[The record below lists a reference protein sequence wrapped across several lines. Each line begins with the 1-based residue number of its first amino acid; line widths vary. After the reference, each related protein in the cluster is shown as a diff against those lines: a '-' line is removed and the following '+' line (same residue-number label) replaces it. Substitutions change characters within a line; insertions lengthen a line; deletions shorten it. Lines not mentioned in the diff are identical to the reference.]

1 VEDQADHAAL
11 GDADPRSVVMG
22 RPGFVLEVD
31 ERTPP
36 LLVPDGDRFRVE
48 KFPLGTRVIYPVES
62 LPRVLDIGEAINAA
76 LDAPL
81 ESEPLSALLYPT
93 MRLTIAFDDIGTP
106 NPRIRRP
113 DIRGKVIE
121 AVLTRAA
128 AAGVDDVALVGANGL
143 NRRMTAEELQHIV
156 GERVFRSFYADGL
169 LTNHDAEDAD
179 NLATIGSTAAGAI
192 ALNGR
197 AAESDLLI
205 FVHLVESPRADGAA
219 YIAAGLGSTA
229 TIGQVLGLQAQRSGA
244 AAAEIAGVVA
254 SAVRVF
260 EIDAVLDND
269 VFAPPLEFLG
279 EREWEWS
286 LKDRATW
293 YGVRRGLEWSS
304 QRARRRMLNRVEGNY
319 HATQVNAGSPAAVQ
333 QASRAHVKTQQ
344 LVEVP
349 APAAVGVIG
358 VGVHTPYSVD
368 SVTNPI
374 LAAWSG
380 LAHTFGSHTGT
391 PFVRSRGALIVY
403 HPLHAEFSPLH
414 HPSYVD
420 FFSDVLTVTKD
431 PEQISADYEEK
442 FANDSWYVHLYRT
455 NQAFHGVHPMYL
467 WYQIAAARQHCA
479 DIVWVG
485 ADREST
491 ARMGFRAASTLAD
504 ALEIVASTVGRT
516 PSISYLHAPPQV
528 LVDIR

>member
-1 VEDQADHAAL
+1 
-11 GDADPRSVVMG
+11 MG

-36 LLVPDGDRFRVE
+36 LLVPDGDQYRLER
-48 KFPLGTRVIYPVES
+48 FPLGTRVIYPVES
-62 LPRVLDIGEAINAA
+62 LPRVPDLGEAINAA
-76 LDAPL
+76 LDAPV
-81 ESEPLSALLYPT
+81 ESEPLSALLKPS

-106 NPRIRRP
+106 NPKMRRP

-128 AAGVDDVALVGANGL
+128 SAGVDDVALVGANGL
-143 NRRMTAEELQHIV
+143 NRRMTAQELQYIV

-169 LTNHDAEDAD
+169 LGNHDAEDAD
-179 NLATIGSTAAGAI
+179 NLATIGSTAATEI
-192 ALNGR
+192 ALNAR
-197 AAESDLLI
+197 AANSDLLI
-205 FVHLVESPRADGAA
+205 FVHLVASPRGGGAA
-219 YIAAGLGSTA
+219 EIAAGLGSTA
-229 TIGQVLGLQAQRSGA
+229 TVGQLSGLQAQASDA
-244 AAAEIAGVVA
+244 TAAEIADVL
-254 SAVRVF
+254 STAVRVF
-260 EIDAVLDND
+260 QIDAVLDND

-304 QRARRRMLNRVEGNY
+304 QRARRRLLNRIEGDY
-319 HATQVNAGSPAAVQ
+319 HATQVTAGAPAAVQ
-333 QASRAHVKTQQ
+333 QASRAQATAQQ
-344 LVEVP
+344 LVDVP
-349 APAAVGVIG
+349 GPADVGVIG

-380 LAHTFGSHTGT
+380 LAHAFGSHTGT
-391 PFVRSRGALIVY
+391 PFVRRGGALILY
-403 HPLHAEFSPLH
+403 HPLQAGFSPLH

-420 FFSDVLTVTKD
+420 FFSDVLSVTMD
-431 PEQISADYEEK
+431 PQQVAADYEEK

-455 NQAFHGVHPMYL
+455 SQAFHGVHPMFL
-467 WYQIAAARQHCA
+467 WYQIAAARQHFA
-479 DIVWVG
+479 DIVWIG
-485 ADREST
+485 ADRES
-491 ARMGFRAASTLAD
+491 AGRMGFRAASTLAD
-504 ALEIVASTVGRT
+504 ALEIVASTVGRAPT
-516 PSISYLHAPPQV
+516 ISYLHTPPQV